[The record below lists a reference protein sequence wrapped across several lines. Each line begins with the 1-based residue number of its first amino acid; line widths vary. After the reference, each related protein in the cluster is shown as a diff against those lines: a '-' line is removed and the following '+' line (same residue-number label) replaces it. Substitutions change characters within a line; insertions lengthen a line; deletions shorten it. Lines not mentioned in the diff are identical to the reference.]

1 MNVKELKVEMIRHN
15 ENGDDLANGLGISRQ
30 TLSRK
35 MNNKAE
41 FTQKEISAIK
51 ERYNL
56 MPERVSEIFFA
67 DKVSV

>member
-1 MNVKELKVEMIRHN
+1 MNAKELKVEMIRN
-15 ENGDDLANGLGISRQ
+15 DENGDDLANGLGISRQ

-35 MNNKAE
+35 MNNKAD

-51 ERYNL
+51 ARYSL
-56 MPERVSEIFFA
+56 TPERVSEIFFA